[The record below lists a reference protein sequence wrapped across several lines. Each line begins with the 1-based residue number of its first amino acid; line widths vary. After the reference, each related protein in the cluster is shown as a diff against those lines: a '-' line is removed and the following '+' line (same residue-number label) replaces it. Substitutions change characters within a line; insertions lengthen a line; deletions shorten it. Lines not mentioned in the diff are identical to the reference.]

1 MDARP
6 RDLEVA
12 VIGAGP
18 HALSAAIHLAR
29 AGVSTQLF
37 GDTMGFWRTM
47 PKGMT
52 LRSNWSASNIAE
64 PAGELSLAA
73 YQADTGDSFG
83 SPVPLDRFIDYG
95 MWVKQRAAV
104 QVDGRMVRRLDRDDA
119 GFVLELDDGTRVTAR
134 RAIVAAGIKDFEW
147 IPGSF
152 GALPRERV
160 SHTGHHSDM
169 SVFAGQHLAVVGG
182 GQSGLGSAALAREG
196 GAEVEVF
203 IRSPDVIWLR
213 ASSPKNRLGPVGP
226 IVYAPTDVGPLWYSR
241 LVATPDV
248 FRWLPR
254 RAQTRIAHR
263 SIRPACSNQ
272 IRVRLDGVPLHL
284 GRSVQDV
291 RLTAGGVALALDDGR
306 AREFDRVIFGTGYSF
321 DVARYPFL
329 APALLAGLRQR
340 EGYPV
345 LKRGLESSIPGLHFM
360 GAAAGYSF
368 GPITRFISGSW
379 YAGRAVSRTIAAAQ
393 RRPAAVR

>member
-1 MDARP
+1 MNAAP
-6 RDLEVA
+6 RDLDVA

-18 HALSAAIHLAR
+18 HALSAAIHLGR

-37 GDTMGFWRTM
+37 GDAMGFWRTM

-52 LRSNWSASNIAE
+52 LRSNWSASNIGE
-64 PAGELSLAA
+64 PAGEFALAA
-73 YQADTGDSFG
+73 YQAETGDSFG
-83 SPVPLDRFIDYG
+83 SPVPLDRFIEYG
-95 MWVKQRAAV
+95 TWVKERAGV
-104 QVDGRMVRRLDRDDA
+104 QVDPRMVRRLDRDVA
-119 GFVLELDDGTRVTAR
+119 GFVLELEDGTRLTSR

-152 GALPRERV
+152 GDLPRERV

-169 SVFAGQHLAVVGG
+169 SIFRGQRLAVVGG
-182 GQSGLGSAALAREG
+182 GQSGLGSAVLAREG
-196 GAEVEVF
+196 GADVEVF

-213 ASSPKNRLGPVGP
+213 AASPKNLLGPVGP

-248 FRWLPR
+248 FRRLPR
-254 RAQTRIAHR
+254 RTQTKIAHR

-291 RLTAGGVALALDDGR
+291 RLTAEGVALSLDDDSV
-306 AREFDRVIFGTGYSF
+306 REFDRVIFGTGYRF

-329 APALLAGLRQR
+329 SPTLLAGLRR
-340 EGYPV
+340 HEGYPV
-345 LKRGLESSIPGLHFM
+345 LKRGLESSVPGLHFM
-360 GAAAGYSF
+360 GAAAAYSF

-379 YAGRAVSRTIAAAQ
+379 YAGRAVSRVSGAAHPRQ
-393 RRPAAVR
+393 PAVR

>member
-1 MDARP
+1 MHAVP
-6 RDLEVA
+6 HDLDVA
-12 VIGAGP
+12 IIGAGP
-18 HALSAAIHLAR
+18 HALSAAIHLGR

-37 GDTMGFWRTM
+37 GDAMGFWRTM

-83 SPVPLDRFIDYG
+83 SPVPLDRFIEYG
-95 MWVKQRAAV
+95 MWVKERAAV
-104 QVDGRMVRRLDRDDA
+104 EVDPRMVGRLERIAA
-119 GFVLELDDGTRVTAR
+119 GFALELDDGTRVTAR
-134 RAIVAAGIKDFEW
+134 RVIVAAGIKDFEW

-169 SVFAGQHLAVVGG
+169 SVFRGQRLAVVGG
-182 GQSGLGSAALAREG
+182 GQSGLGAAALAREG

-248 FRWLPR
+248 FRRLPR
-254 RAQTRIAHR
+254 RAQTRIAYR

-272 IRVRLDGVPLHL
+272 IRLRLDGT
-284 GRSVQDV
+284 R
-291 RLTAGGVALALDDGR
+291 RLALGDRRRSRRRQGPRLRAAARGLFPARCAPHRGRRCAGARRRPR
-306 AREFDRVIFGTGYSF
+306 ARV
-321 DVARYPFL
+321 
-329 APALLAGLRQR
+329 
-340 EGYPV
+340 
-345 LKRGLESSIPGLHFM
+345 
-360 GAAAGYSF
+360 
-368 GPITRFISGSW
+368 
-379 YAGRAVSRTIAAAQ
+379 
-393 RRPAAVR
+393 